1 MNVRSFIAQHFSQF
15 TSSTISTIQPLSGG
29 DINAVYKVDSSSGSF
44 VVKINSSSRFPEMFQ
59 KEAKGLKLLGQCDAI
74 EVPEVVYLNDSS
86 NQQILVM
93 TFIERGQAS
102 NFQIGEGL
110 AALHQISNEN
120 YGLDHDNYIGSL
132 PQYNKSNKN
141 WIDFLFERRWQKQ
154 LDMMSASNRNS
165 LEKDLHQIKEKL
177 PNMLEVKKPALLH
190 GDLWSGNYFP
200 GHKGPVLYDPA
211 VYFGDPIVDLAMME
225 LFGNI
230 SPATADAYLQNSD
243 IQSDWQSLI
252 PLYQIYPLMVHVNL
266 FGSSY
271 LGSAKRAIN
280 NYL

>member
-1 MNVRSFIAQHFSQF
+1 MNVRNFIAQHFSQF

-29 DINAVYKVDSSSGSF
+29 DINDVYKIDSSSGSF

-59 KEAKGLKLLGQCDAI
+59 KEAKGLQLLGQCDAI
-74 EVPEVVYLNDSS
+74 EVPEVVYFNDSS
-86 NQQILVM
+86 DQQILVM

-102 NFQIGEGL
+102 DFQTGEGL

-132 PQYNKSNKN
+132 LQYNKPNKN

-154 LDMMSASNRNS
+154 LDMMSASSRNS

-177 PNMLEVKKPALLH
+177 PNMLEVKKPSLLH

-200 GHKGPVLYDPA
+200 GQKRPVLYDPA

-225 LFGNI
+225 LFGSI
-230 SPATADAYLQNSD
+230 SSATADAYLQNSD

-280 NYL
+280 TYL